1 MADFAAMNSAYDA
14 WVDKANLPARATDTL
29 AFVMNL
35 DSNQT
40 VPATAPFD
48 PADVNTYNSTYTT
61 KVFDSQG
68 KEHTL
73 TQYFV
78 KTGANTWDAHYYQG
92 NTAVGGPQA
101 LTFGTNGTLTAPV
114 GPVNVGFALPG
125 VDPMNIAIDYSN
137 SSQYGSDFVVT
148 SNRASGSSA
157 RTQSAPVRVWP
168 LKCSDSN
175 AGIECRTWA
184 SATKVRARSGR

>member
-1 MADFAAMNSAYDA
+1 MYFLLASCLCYIQ
-14 WVDKANLPARATDTL
+14 LPSTST
-29 AFVMNL
+29 
-35 DSNQT
+35 
-40 VPATAPFD
+40 
-48 PADVNTYNSTYTT
+48 NSTYTT

-114 GPVNVGFALPG
+114 
-125 VDPMNIAIDYSN
+125 
-137 SSQYGSDFVVT
+137 T
-148 SNRASGSSA
+148 
-157 RTQSAPVRVWP
+157 
-168 LKCSDSN
+168 
-175 AGIECRTWA
+175 
-184 SATKVRARSGR
+184 ARSRPMS